1 MKKDIRNKTV
11 KPNPGTVNRRI
22 WDISDTHYASGE
34 KKLRKA
40 VLVQCKAEGISLRT
54 ASTEHS
60 MWRRYM
66 GLVVRN
72 LKKGVVHGDQSI
84 SSI

>member
-1 MKKDIRNKTV
+1 MRKDIRNRTV
-11 KPNPGTVNRRI
+11 RPGLGSINRRV
-22 WDISDTHYASGE
+22 WDISDLYYLLGE

-40 VLVQCKAEGISLRT
+40 VLAHCREEGISVRT
-54 ASTEHS
+54 ASTEHC

-72 LKKGVVHGDQSI
+72 LKKGALSGI
-84 SSI
+84 